1 MKVPIIVF
9 KTDKGFSATIVGLN
23 YFYLCH
29 ETYDELESDF
39 IKGIESGIRG
49 LNEHNLKLPTSEEI
63 IKELQEQLEIQEVE
77 MIQSIEFI
85 EYNMTV

>member
-9 KTDKGFSATIVGLN
+9 KTDKGFSPTIVGLN

-39 IKGIESGIRG
+39 MNGISSAIEEFHEEGEPI
-49 LNEHNLKLPTSEEI
+49 PTAEEI
-63 IKELQEQLEIQEVE
+63 KNALIEDISIQDLEDFYKIK
-77 MIQSIEFI
+77 FI
-85 EYNMTV
+85 DYNV